1 MLATG
6 PQNPVVVEQGI
17 AQYKEYEI
25 EIEDNR
31 NFILKHRTDDSRAIQ
46 VTMREN
52 GNGGYEWIGL
62 PECFKRELSVF
73 RQEEINEY
81 PGTLL
86 KVILGQLYQPKEQL
100 KDSGEIQRQIHRAA
114 NIKQENPSQ
123 FYKVVGKEGAGGF
136 ARVFRC
142 MRIRDGQLFALK
154 FTEPKSQ
161 SER

>member
-1 MLATG
+1 M
-6 PQNPVVVEQGI
+6 
-17 AQYKEYEI
+17 
-25 EIEDNR
+25 
-31 NFILKHRTDDSRAIQ
+31 KHKTDESRAIQ
-46 VTMREN
+46 ITMRDN
-52 GNGGYEWIGL
+52 GAGGWEWIGL

-86 KVILGQLYQPKEQL
+86 KVILGQLYQPKQAL
-100 KDSGEIQRQIHRAA
+100 QDSGEITKQITRAA

-154 FTEPKSQ
+154 FTEPKSA
-161 SER
+161 SERQAIENEIGIMQMSSCDSIV